1 MNYPY
6 GLLPDSWHWI
16 AAVLYV
22 LVLVPT
28 LLTTPWK
35 RFQRPETVHVFLGSC
50 VGLLLM
56 WHITTTQFPGLN
68 YHYIGATLLTLMF
81 GWQLAL
87 LAFSLVFLGMML
99 NGTSD
104 WQSLPMNILVM
115 GLIPIMVS
123 QVIYRLVDGKLPN
136 HFFIYV
142 FLNAFFGAGIA
153 LVAMIGVAS
162 GILIL
167 GEVYSFA
174 QLAHDYYPFIPLMV
188 FPEGF
193 ITGMLISIMV
203 AMAPTWVSTFDDLR
217 YLSGK

>member
-6 GLLPDSWHWI
+6 GLLPDSWHWF
-16 AAVLYV
+16 AAVFYG
-22 LVLVPT
+22 LVLIPA
-28 LLTTPWK
+28 LLSAPWQRIK
-35 RFQRPETVHVFLGSC
+35 RPEIVHVFLGSC
-50 VGLLLM
+50 VALLLM

-87 LAFSLVFLGMML
+87 LAFSLVFIGMMF
-99 NGTSD
+99 NGSSD
-104 WQSLPMNILVM
+104 WQTLPMNILVM
-115 GLIPIMVS
+115 GMVPILVS

-167 GEVYSFA
+167 GEVYSFE
-174 QLAHDYYPFIPLMV
+174 QLAYDYYPFIPLMV

-203 AMAPTWVSTFDDLR
+203 AMTPNWVCTFDDLR

>member
-16 AAVLYV
+16 AVVLYG

-28 LLTTPWK
+28 LLTAPWK

-87 LAFSLVFLGMML
+87 LAFSVVFLGMML

-104 WQSLPMNILVM
+104 WQSLPINILVM
-115 GLIPIMVS
+115 GLVPILVS

-162 GILIL
+162 GLLIL
-167 GEVYSFA
+167 GEVYSFD
-174 QLAHDYYPFIPLMV
+174 QLAQDYYPFIPLMV

>member
-16 AAVLYV
+16 AVVLYG

-28 LLTTPWK
+28 LLTAPWK
-35 RFQRPETVHVFLGSC
+35 RFQRSETVHVFLGSC

-87 LAFSLVFLGMML
+87 LAFSVVFLGMML

-104 WQSLPMNILVM
+104 WQSLPINILVM
-115 GLIPIMVS
+115 GLVPILVS

-162 GILIL
+162 GLLIL
-167 GEVYSFA
+167 GEVYSFD
-174 QLAHDYYPFIPLMV
+174 QLAQDYYPFIPLMV

>member
-16 AAVLYV
+16 AVVLYG

-28 LLTTPWK
+28 LLTAPWK

-87 LAFSLVFLGMML
+87 LAFSVVFLGMML

-104 WQSLPMNILVM
+104 WQSLPINILVM
-115 GLIPIMVS
+115 GLVPILVS

-153 LVAMIGVAS
+153 LVAVIGVAS
-162 GILIL
+162 GLLIL
-167 GEVYSFA
+167 GEVYSFD

>member
-16 AAVLYV
+16 AVVLYG

-28 LLTTPWK
+28 LLTAPWK

-115 GLIPIMVS
+115 GLVPILVS

-162 GILIL
+162 GLLIL
-167 GEVYSFA
+167 GEVYSFD
-174 QLAHDYYPFIPLMV
+174 QLAQDYYPFIPLMV

>member
-16 AAVLYV
+16 AVVLYG

-28 LLTTPWK
+28 LLTAPWK

-68 YHYIGATLLTLMF
+68 YHYIGATLLTLRF

-115 GLIPIMVS
+115 GLVPILVS

-153 LVAMIGVAS
+153 LVAVIGVAS
-162 GILIL
+162 GLLIL
-167 GEVYSFA
+167 GEVYSFD
-174 QLAHDYYPFIPLMV
+174 QLAQDYYPFIPLMV